1 MESIWMENSEIQQFD
16 SLQEDTTT
24 DVLIIGGGMAG
35 VLCAYLLEQ
44 AGVNYLLVE
53 ADRICKGITKHTT
66 AKITS
71 QHGLIYHKLMRE
83 FGEEQAGQ
91 YLCAN
96 EWAVNQYTEICRNIS
111 CDFETKDAFVYS
123 LDHPDHIEKEL
134 TALQR
139 LGAPAQ
145 AVDCLPLPFSI
156 AGAIRFSDQAQFH
169 PLKFVTEMVKG
180 LHIYEHTV
188 VRELLGTVAITDNGT
203 IKADKIIV
211 ATHFPFL
218 NKHGSY
224 FLKLYQH
231 RSYVLALENAP
242 DVKGMYVEE
251 GKKGMSFRN
260 AGECLLV
267 GGGGHRTG
275 KMGGNFRELE
285 EFVSEHYP
293 EAVVKYKWATQDCMS
308 LDGVPYI
315 GSYSART
322 EHLYVATGFNKWGM
336 TSSMVAALLLTDL
349 VQEKESPFSK
359 LFSPSR
365 SILRPQLALNFL
377 EASAHLLIPTTKRC
391 PHMGCALKWNKVE
404 QSWDCACHGS
414 RFTKEGKKID
424 NPANG
429 DL

>member
-1 MESIWMENSEIQQFD
+1 
-16 SLQEDTTT
+16 
-24 DVLIIGGGMAG
+24 
-35 VLCAYLLEQ
+35 
-44 AGVNYLLVE
+44 
-53 ADRICKGITKHTT
+53 
-66 AKITS
+66 
-71 QHGLIYHKLMRE
+71 
-83 FGEEQAGQ
+83 
-91 YLCAN
+91 
-96 EWAVNQYTEICRNIS
+96 
-111 CDFETKDAFVYS
+111 
-123 LDHPDHIEKEL
+123 
-134 TALQR
+134 
-139 LGAPAQ
+139 
-145 AVDCLPLPFSI
+145 
-156 AGAIRFSDQAQFH
+156 
-169 PLKFVTEMVKG
+169 MVKG

-203 IKADKIIV
+203 IKADRIIV

-218 NKHGSY
+218 NKH
-224 FLKLYQH
+224 
-231 RSYVLALENAP
+231 
-242 DVKGMYVEE
+242 
-251 GKKGMSFRN
+251 
-260 AGECLLV
+260 
-267 GGGGHRTG
+267 
-275 KMGGNFRELE
+275 
-285 EFVSEHYP
+285 
-293 EAVVKYKWATQDCMS
+293 
-308 LDGVPYI
+308 